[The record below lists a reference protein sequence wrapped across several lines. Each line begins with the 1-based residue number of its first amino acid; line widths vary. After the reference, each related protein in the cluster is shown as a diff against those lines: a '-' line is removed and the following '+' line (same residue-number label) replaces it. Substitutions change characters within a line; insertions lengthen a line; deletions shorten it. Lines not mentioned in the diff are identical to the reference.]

1 MIPKS
6 IAVIGENKLAQQL
19 FRCFEDQGIERL
31 YFNTYT
37 HLRDVDVVIETIN
50 LDLEQKKKNLQE
62 IENHISN
69 TTTILT
75 TSLSVTATESASWLT
90 HPERVIGFGTFS
102 NFDEQPLIEIALPLQ
117 GDSLHKD
124 KIAGLFQ
131 LIGKEVEVVQ
141 DEVGLV
147 YPRILSLI
155 INEAAF
161 ALTEQVA
168 NVEDIDIAMKKGT
181 NYPKGPLEWAEL
193 IGIEDVLAVL
203 TGLYRQFGEE
213 RYRPCPLIR
222 KLVQAGWVGGESG
235 KGFYHYER
243 RNMKEYSV

>member
-19 FRCFEDQGIERL
+19 VRCFEEQRIERL
-31 YFNTYT
+31 YVNTYT

-50 LDLEQKKKNLQE
+50 LDLEQKKKNLLE

-75 TSLSVTATESASWLT
+75 TSLSITATESASWLT

-102 NFDEQPLIEIALPLQ
+102 NFDEHPLIEIALPLQ
-117 GDSLHKD
+117 GDSLHKE
-124 KIAGLFQ
+124 KITGLFQ

-181 NYPKGPLEWAEL
+181 NYPKGPLEWAEQ
-193 IGIEDVLAVL
+193 ISIEEVLAVL

-222 KLVQAGWVGGESG
+222 KLVQAGWVGEESG
-235 KGFYHYER
+235 KGFYHYQR

>member
-19 FRCFEDQGIERL
+19 FQCLKSQDIERL
-31 YFNTYT
+31 SFNTYT
-37 HLRDVDVVIETIN
+37 HLEDVDVVIETTN
-50 LDLEQKKKNLQE
+50 LNLEHKKKNLQE
-62 IENHISN
+62 IEKHTSN
-69 TTTILT
+69 NTTILT

-90 HPERVIGFGTFS
+90 YPNRVIGFGTFS
-102 NFDEQPLIEIALPLQ
+102 NVDESTLIEIALPLQ
-117 GDSLHKD
+117 GEHFHKD
-124 KIAGLFQ
+124 KIVELFQ
-131 LIGKEVEVVQ
+131 LIEKEVEIVQ

-168 NVEDIDIAMKKGT
+168 HVEDIDLAMKKGT
-181 NYPKGPLEWAEL
+181 NYPKGPLEWAER
-193 IGIEDVLAVL
+193 IGIDDVLAVL

-222 KLVQAGWVGGESG
+222 KLVQAGWIGEESG

-243 RNMKEYSV
+243 RNHKEYSV